1 MGQRALTDP
10 DFGNWTAEHQAEA
23 LVDGDKRSAFV
34 MLHMGHRFHH
44 LYLWHLLDLHGIM
57 SLVLTKLSPEVAM
70 DTDNVHADTQQVQKR
85 RRRAIEEEAIEKVER
100 KKFRVMVG
108 TALDVM
114 AQSAKMDTV
123 INRLKTAVSDMNK
136 MENKIA
142 QDESLV
148 LDLRVKLLEAEVADN
163 QALGLIYKEH
173 LNHHRNRVASRN
185 EELRRLNDKVEAYTK
200 VYDLAAA
207 EHAKEQAEANVS
219 NVEEEI

>member
-70 DTDNVHADTQQVQKR
+70 DSTDNVHADTQYVQKR
-85 RRRAIEEEAIEKVER
+85 RRRAIEEEAVEKVER

-123 INRLKTAVSDMNK
+123 INRLKTAVSDTNK

-142 QDESLV
+142 QDEALV

-163 QALGLIYKEH
+163 RALGLIYKEH

-185 EELRRLNDKVEAYTK
+185 EELRRLNDKVHAYTK

-207 EHAKEQAEANVS
+207 EHAKENGS